1 MTATRKLLLTL
12 PRLDRG
18 QATALFDLC
27 GALQDAVHT
36 AYARELT
43 DEVMAR
49 SVADA
54 RRRGSRRPVAHLS
67 GQEAYALVH
76 TLEMATRALWQA
88 YGDTIVNYLGCVDP
102 EAMEDWADGSIV
114 SDFPATGGDPDLN
127 F

>member
-27 GALQDAVHT
+27 GALQDAVRT
-36 AYARELT
+36 AYEPELINEAMERT
-43 DEVMAR
+43 
-49 SVADA
+49 VADA

-76 TLEMATRALWQA
+76 TLEMAARALWVA
-88 YGDTIVNYLGCVDP
+88 YGDAIVNYLGCVDP

-114 SDFPATGGDPDLN
+114 SDFPAADGDPDLN